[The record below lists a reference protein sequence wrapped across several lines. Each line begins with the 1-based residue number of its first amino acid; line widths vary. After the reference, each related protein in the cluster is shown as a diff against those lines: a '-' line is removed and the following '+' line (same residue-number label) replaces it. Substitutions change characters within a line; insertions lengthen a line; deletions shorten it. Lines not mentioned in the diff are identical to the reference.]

1 MLVLK
6 FGGTSVSSKSNL
18 EKIATILSSKR
29 DNFIVVVSAFS
40 GVTNTLDQIASLA
53 LESKQSVLIEEF
65 RNFHFALIKE
75 LVSEV
80 HQIELFV
87 EVQQKCNQ
95 LESICESVGILKELS
110 DRTRATILSFGER
123 LSSVIVQKY
132 LSVNTIN
139 PIKIDLLDS
148 RKLISA
154 TTNESKEYLNA
165 VLDLEKTTRNILAV
179 VGVPNSAVV
188 GVPTNDIK
196 TNKNYIASG
205 FIASNQ
211 KGETVTLGRGGSDF
225 SASIYANAIDATV
238 LEIWSDVNGMQ
249 SANPRKVQNTRS
261 LQKMSYE
268 EAFEMAYFGA
278 KVLYPPS
285 ILPVMNKNIPLY
297 LKNTFFPEQEG
308 TFISSENKIT
318 DNKIQGI
325 CSLDEIAI
333 ITVSG
338 IGLAKQKGSARRV
351 FQILEEANINI
362 ILITQSCSEQSIGIG
377 INQSELKNAENALNS
392 AFEKEIKKGLMNEV
406 KSIEN
411 QCIVALVGDNMK
423 NAIGLAGK
431 IFGAIGEN
439 GINVT
444 AIAQGASERN
454 ISIVINKKDEEK
466 ALNVIHEKFFASAIK
481 NVHIFIAGIGNV
493 GTEFINILFAQKQK
507 LIEEYQINLKIIGI
521 ANSTKMLF
529 KESSTTFEK
538 VEELT
543 KEEILKFKK
552 DGKNK
557 NAKAYSSLNE
567 YFEAIKELNLRNSVF
582 IDNTA
587 SDIVSEGYE
596 FLLKNSISVVTCNKI
611 ACSSEY
617 SNYLKLNKLAKE
629 RNVHFKYETSV
640 GAALPILKTIHDLKI
655 SGDKINQIEAVISG
669 SLNFIFNNYNS
680 ENQFADIVL
689 QAKEEGYTEPN
700 PLIDLSGLD
709 VMRKILI
716 LSRESGLNRELS
728 DITFTSFLPDECT
741 NSKSVEELFENI
753 KKHENHF
760 QNLYQNA
767 HKNGN
772 KLKVVA
778 KMEKENLSVALKEI
792 PSNSPFYNLEGKDNV
807 VAINTNRYVNEP
819 LVIKGAGAG
828 AAVTASGVFADLMFI
843 MNN

>member
-18 EKIATILSSKR
+18 EKIATILSSKTE
-29 DNFIVVVSAFS
+29 NFIVVVSAFS
-40 GVTNTLDQIASLA
+40 GVTNTLEKIASLA
-53 LESKQSVLIEEF
+53 LESKHSILIEEF
-65 RNFHFALIKE
+65 RNFHFELIKE
-75 LVSEV
+75 LVSEA

-95 LESICESVGILKELS
+95 LESICESVAILKELS
-110 DRTRATILSFGER
+110 ERTQATILSFGEL

-132 LSVNTIN
+132 LSIN
-139 PIKIDLLDS
+139 PNNSIKIDLLDS
-148 RKLISA
+148 RKLIA
-154 TTNESKEYLNA
+154 TITNEPKNYLNA
-165 VLDLEKTTRNILAV
+165 VIDLEKTTINV
-179 VGVPNSAVV
+179 V
-188 GVPTNDIK
+188 TEIK
-196 TNKNYIASG
+196 NNTNYIASG

-225 SASIYANAIDATV
+225 SAAIYANAVDATH

-285 ILPVMNKNIPLY
+285 VLPLMNKNIPLY
-297 LKNTFFPEQEG
+297 LKNTLFPEQEG
-308 TFISSENKIT
+308 TFISQEHIQT

-338 IGLAKQKGSARRV
+338 IGLARQKGSARRV

-362 ILITQSCSEQSIGIG
+362 ILITQSSSEQSIGIG
-377 INQSELKNAENALNS
+377 INQSELEKALFSLNS
-392 AFEKEIKKGLMNEV
+392 AFEKEIEKGVMNQT
-406 KSIEN
+406 KAIEN
-411 QCIVALVGDNMK
+411 QCIIALVGDNMK

-466 ALNVIHEKFFASAIK
+466 ALNVIHEKFFDSAIK
-481 NVHIFIAGIGNV
+481 NVHLFIAGIGNV
-493 GTEFINILFAQKQK
+493 GIEFINILFAQKEQ
-507 LIEEYQINLKIIGI
+507 LIKEYKINLKIIGV
-521 ANSTKMLF
+521 ANSKQLLF
-529 KESSTTFEK
+529 NFSQTNFEK
-538 VEELT
+538 VQELT
-543 KEEILKFKK
+543 KEDILKFKQ
-552 DGKNK
+552 
-557 NAKAYSSLNE
+557 NAKNSNAQNYSTLTE
-567 YFEAIKELNLRNSVF
+567 YFEKIKELNLRNSVF

-587 SDIVSEGYE
+587 SETVSNGYE
-596 FLLKNSISVVTCNKI
+596 FLLKNNVSVVTCNKI
-611 ACSSEY
+611 ACSSNY
-617 SNYLKLNKLAKE
+617 TNYLKLNKLAKE
-629 RNVHFKYETSV
+629 RNVNFKYETSV
-640 GAALPILKTIHDLKI
+640 GAALPIIKTIYDLLI
-655 SGDKINQIEAVISG
+655 SGDKINKIEAVISG
-669 SLNFIFNNYNS
+669 SLNFIFNNYNG
-680 ENQFADIVL
+680 ENKFADIVL
-689 QAKEEGYTEPN
+689 QAKTEGYTEPN

-716 LSRESGLNRELS
+716 LSRESGLNKELN
-728 DITFTSFLPDECT
+728 DITFTSFLPDDCT
-741 NSKSVEELFENI
+741 NSKTVEELFENL
-753 KKHENHF
+753 KKHESHF

-778 KMEKENLSVALKEI
+778 KMEKGNLSVALKEI

>member
-18 EKIATILSSKR
+18 EKIDAILSSKTESY
-29 DNFIVVVSAFS
+29 IVVVSAFS
-40 GVTNTLDQIASLA
+40 GITNKLDQIASLS
-53 LESKQSVLIEEF
+53 LESKHTVLLEEF
-65 RNFHFALIKE
+65 RNFHFEFIKE
-75 LVSEV
+75 LVSEA
-80 HQIELFV
+80 HQIDLFV

-123 LSSVIVQKY
+123 LSSIIVQKY
-132 LSVNTIN
+132 LAVNTKNSI
-139 PIKIDLLDS
+139 LLEVLDS
-148 RKLISA
+148 KKLIS
-154 TTNESKEYLNA
+154 TTTSESKEYLNA

-179 VGVPNSAVV
+179 VGVSTNDPAVV
-188 GVPTNDIK
+188 GVATNDTK
-196 TNKNYIASG
+196 TNKNYIAAG

-211 KGETVTLGRGGSDF
+211 HGETVTLGRGGSDF
-225 SASIYANAIDATV
+225 SASIYANAVDATR

-249 SANPRKVQNTRS
+249 SANPKKVQATHS
-261 LQKMSYE
+261 LQKLSYE

-308 TFISSENKIT
+308 TFISSENKLT

-338 IGLAKQKGSARRV
+338 IGLAKKKGSARRV

-377 INQSELKNAENALNS
+377 INQSELTTAENALNS

-406 KSIEN
+406 KAIEN

-466 ALNVIHEKFFASAIK
+466 ALNVIHEKFFASAVK

-521 ANSTKMLF
+521 ANSKQLLF
-529 KESSTTFEK
+529 NPSSQTFEK
-538 VEELT
+538 VQELT
-543 KEEILKFKK
+543 KEEILKFKQNNENK
-552 DGKNK
+552 NGKNQ

-567 YFEAIKELNLRNSVF
+567 YFENLRW
-582 IDNTA
+582 
-587 SDIVSEGYE
+587 
-596 FLLKNSISVVTCNKI
+596 
-611 ACSSEY
+611 
-617 SNYLKLNKLAKE
+617 
-629 RNVHFKYETSV
+629 
-640 GAALPILKTIHDLKI
+640 
-655 SGDKINQIEAVISG
+655 
-669 SLNFIFNNYNS
+669 
-680 ENQFADIVL
+680 
-689 QAKEEGYTEPN
+689 
-700 PLIDLSGLD
+700 
-709 VMRKILI
+709 
-716 LSRESGLNRELS
+716 
-728 DITFTSFLPDECT
+728 
-741 NSKSVEELFENI
+741 
-753 KKHENHF
+753 
-760 QNLYQNA
+760 
-767 HKNGN
+767 
-772 KLKVVA
+772 
-778 KMEKENLSVALKEI
+778 
-792 PSNSPFYNLEGKDNV
+792 
-807 VAINTNRYVNEP
+807 
-819 LVIKGAGAG
+819 
-828 AAVTASGVFADLMFI
+828 
-843 MNN
+843 

>member
-1 MLVLK
+1 MVVLK

-18 EKIATILSSKR
+18 EKIAKILSSKTSAY
-29 DNFIVVVSAFS
+29 IVVVSAFS
-40 GVTNTLDQIASLA
+40 GITNKLEQIATLSL
-53 LESKQSVLIEEF
+53 EGKHTVLLEEF
-65 RNFHFALIKE
+65 RNFHFEFIKE
-75 LVSEV
+75 LVSES
-80 HQIELFV
+80 HQIDLFV

-95 LESICESVGILKELS
+95 LESICESVGTLKELS
-110 DRTRATILSFGER
+110 ERTRATILSFGEG
-123 LSSVIVQKY
+123 LSSIIVQKY
-132 LSVNTIN
+132 LSVNTKN
-139 PIKIDLLDS
+139 PIQVELLDS
-148 RKLISA
+148 KKLIST
-154 TTNESKEYLNA
+154 TTNEPKDYLNA

-179 VGVPNSAVV
+179 VGVP
-188 GVPTNDIK
+188 TNDTK
-196 TNKNYIASG
+196 NKNYIAAG
-205 FIASNQ
+205 FVASNQ

-225 SASIYANAIDATV
+225 SASIYANAVDATC

-249 SANPRKVQNTRS
+249 TANPRKVQATHS
-261 LQKMSYE
+261 LQKLSYA

-285 ILPVMNKNIPLY
+285 ILPVMEKNIPLY

-308 TFISSENKIT
+308 TFISSENQLT

-338 IGLAKQKGSARRV
+338 VGLARQKGSARRV

-392 AFEKEIKKGLMNEV
+392 AFAKEIKKGLMNEV
-406 KSIEN
+406 KATEN

-466 ALNVIHEKFFASAIK
+466 ALNVIHEKFFASAVK

-507 LIEEYQINLKIIGI
+507 LIEEYQINLKIIGV
-521 ANSTKMLF
+521 ANSKQLLF
-529 KESSTTFEK
+529 NHTTETFEK

-543 KEEILKFKK
+543 KDDILKFKK
-552 DGKNK
+552 GVKNP
-557 NAKAYSSLNE
+557 NAEKYASLNQ
-567 YFEAIKELNLRNSVF
+567 YFETIKELNLRNSVF

-587 SDIVSEGYE
+587 SEIVSEGYE

-617 SNYLKLNKLAKE
+617 TNYLKLNKLAKE

-655 SGDKINQIEAVISG
+655 SGDKINTIEAVISG
-669 SLNFIFNNYNS
+669 SLNFIFNNYNA
-680 ENQFADIVL
+680 ENKFADVVL

-728 DITFTSFLPDECT
+728 DITFNSFLPNECT
-741 NSKSVEELFENI
+741 NSKSVEELFENL

-760 QNLYQNA
+760 ANLYQNA

-778 KMEKENLSVALKEI
+778 KMEKGNLSVALQEI

>member
-18 EKIATILSSKR
+18 EKIAAILSAKR

-40 GVTNTLDQIASLA
+40 GITNKLDQIASLS
-53 LESKQSVLIEEF
+53 LESNPTILLEEF
-65 RNFHFALIKE
+65 RNFHFEFIKE
-75 LVSEV
+75 LVSEA
-80 HQIELFV
+80 HQIDLFV

-95 LESICESVGILKELS
+95 LEAICESVGTLKELS
-110 DRTRATILSFGER
+110 DRTRATILSFGEG
-123 LSSVIVQKY
+123 LSSSIVQKY
-132 LSVNTIN
+132 LAVNSQN
-139 PIKIDLLDS
+139 PIKVDLLDS
-148 RKLISA
+148 KKIIST
-154 TTNESKEYLNA
+154 TTNESKDYLNA
-165 VLDLEKTTRNILAV
+165 VLDLEKTTNNILAV
-179 VGVPNSAVV
+179 VGVSTDDTKN
-188 GVPTNDIK
+188 
-196 TNKNYIASG
+196 NKNYIAAG
-205 FIASNQ
+205 FVASNQ

-225 SASIYANAIDATV
+225 SASIYANAVDATC

-249 SANPRKVQNTRS
+249 TANPRKVQATHS
-261 LQKMSYE
+261 LQKLSYE

-338 IGLAKQKGSARRV
+338 IGLARQKGSARRV

-377 INQSELKNAENALNS
+377 INQSELQNAQTALNS
-392 AFEKEIKKGLMNEV
+392 AFQKEIKKGLMNEV
-406 KSIEN
+406 KAIEN

-454 ISIVINKKDEEK
+454 ISIVIHKKDEEK
-466 ALNVIHEKFFASAIK
+466 ALNVIHEKFFASAVK
-481 NVHIFIAGIGNV
+481 NVHVFIAGIGNV

-521 ANSTKMLF
+521 ANSKKMLF
-529 KESSTTFEK
+529 NPSSQTFEK
-538 VEELT
+538 VQELT
-543 KEEILKFKK
+543 KEEILQFKQEKENK

-557 NAKAYSSLNE
+557 NAKNYSSLNE
-567 YFEAIKELNLRNSVF
+567 YFETIKELNLRNSVF

-587 SDIVSEGYE
+587 SDTVSEGYE

-629 RNVHFKYETSV
+629 RNIYFKYETSV

-655 SGDKINQIEAVISG
+655 SGDKVNQIEAVISG
-669 SLNFIFNNYNS
+669 SLNFIFNNYNG
-680 ENQFADIVL
+680 ENQFADVVL
-689 QAKEEGYTEPN
+689 KAKEEGYTEPN

-728 DITFTSFLPDECT
+728 DITFTSFLPDDCT
-741 NSKSVEELFENI
+741 NSKTVEELFENL

-778 KMEKENLSVALKEI
+778 KMEKGNLSVALKEI

-828 AAVTASGVFADLMFI
+828 SAVTASGVFADLMFI
-843 MNN
+843 MNG